1 MNEETLFAAVLE
13 IAVSAE
19 RTAFLDRE
27 CADRPELRARLEAL
41 LKSHAEAESFLKQP
55 APGCEPT
62 VIVLKQTAGDLL
74 GSRIGPYK
82 LLQQIGQGGMGTVF
96 MAEQTA
102 PVKRMVALKVIK
114 PGTDTAQVV
123 ARFEAERQALALMD
137 HPNIAKVLDAG
148 TTESSRHTPCA
159 VAADGTRSVPA
170 TSGLPYFVMELVK
183 GVTITK
189 YCDEHQLTPRERMEL
204 FVPVCQ
210 AIQHA
215 HQKGIIHRDL
225 KPSNVMIASYDGRP
239 VPKVIDFG
247 VAKAM
252 GQQLTERTMFTG
264 FGGIVGT
271 LEYMSPEQAEFN
283 ALDVDTRSDIY
294 SLGVVLYE
302 LLTGSTPLTKQQLN
316 KAAITEVLRMIR
328 EDEPPKP
335 STRLT
340 ESRDSLPALSTQR
353 HMESAKLTN
362 LIRGDLDWIVMKSLE
377 KDRSRRYDT
386 ANGLARDI
394 ERYLRDEPV
403 EASPPSVVYRLR
415 KLLRKHRGSVAA
427 VAAVAIVLLL
437 GTVVSTWQAVRAKSA
452 EQRAVVEKMRADST
466 AAEAIAERTR
476 ADQKAEEALA
486 NSKQAQIEKD
496 RADENAVEAK
506 AAARQALVEKDR
518 ADANAKQADA
528 NATQARDEALNVR
541 RHLYVAQMNQAQAAW
556 ENADIRRMKHAIQ
569 SAEPLPGG
577 VDLRG
582 WEWQYWARLL
592 ATPRRLLVPG
602 KDRVTLSG
610 FTTSRDGERLI
621 AVDWERLPAGW
632 QWRVHTWDAD
642 GKLIDT
648 KQSPVVGGT
657 QNVLSPDGQRLATYF
672 SGNFFNA
679 PDVTFDLTVWDVAA
693 GRTIRTLPKV
703 GNISQAV
710 FDAEGRQLAYAVVE
724 DPIGGAKVR
733 ISRLDTDDPPVEL
746 KGTVRVKG
754 SYGDQKVDGLFPHS
768 GGIRRLVFSPDGSLL
783 ATCGGDGKTRVWDAT
798 NGELRHSLDGVAVCF
813 FNSQIVTV
821 ASDMVKFWDPKTG
834 MQVRELGDHL
844 RRVQCFA
851 LSRDG
856 RFVATG
862 EDQVIRLWDLATG
875 KPLFTLK
882 GCESRVDDLLFDG
895 TGRLFSRD
903 MQGAIQ
909 GWNTRH
915 DPAVLSL
922 KQGGFSGWQNYLLF
936 DAENLRLTLF
946 GTPRL
951 ETWDLVTGE
960 SLRRLEPIG
969 SKLRSVALSADGKRV
984 ARLEPAKGS
993 IEICDAE
1000 SLEPLHTIETGHT
1013 DFIIAVALSPDGR
1026 QLATGGQDRV
1036 IKLWNLDGGEP
1047 ITFRGF
1053 SGTSQY
1059 IVFTPDGKRL
1069 IAAGQS
1075 PEVRVWDLATKTEHI
1090 LPRPE
1095 QGHVTHL
1102 ALSRDGTLLAASPRT
1117 AEVTSIWNLT
1127 TCERVGGIRTGN
1139 AAGIAFHPDGR
1150 RLATAHGSEGVR
1162 VWDRTTGQ
1170 EVLSF
1175 PAESLDL
1182 NQVAFSPDGT
1192 KLAATDRSGT
1202 IKVWD
1207 ATPRID

>member
-62 VIVLKQTAGDLL
+62 VIAQKQTAGDLL

-82 LLQQIGQGGMGTVF
+82 LLQEIGQGGMGTVF

-114 PGTDTAQVV
+114 PGMDTAQVV

-148 TTESSRHTPCA
+148 TTEA
-159 VAADGTRSVPA
+159 
-170 TSGLPYFVMELVK
+170 GLPYFVMELVK

-189 YCDEHQLTPRERMEL
+189 YCDEHQLTPRERMEQ

-225 KPSNVMIASYDGRP
+225 NPSNVMIASYDGRP

-340 ESRDSLPALSTQR
+340 DSRDSLPSISALR
-353 HMESAKLTN
+353 HLDSAKLTN

-394 ERYLRDEPV
+394 ERYLHDEPV

-415 KLLRKHRGSVAA
+415 KLLRKHRGAVTA
-427 VAAVAIVLLL
+427 VAAVASVLFL
-437 GTVVSTWQAVRAKSA
+437 GTVVSTWQAVRATSA
-452 EQRAVVEKMRADST
+452 EQQAIVERVRADMT
-466 AAEAIAERTR
+466 ATEAIAERTR
-476 ADQKAEEALA
+476 ADQKAEEALT

-556 ENADIRRMKHAIQ
+556 ENADIRRMKHMLQ

-582 WEWQYWARLL
+582 WEWQYWSRLL

-602 KDRVTLSG
+602 KDRISVSD

-621 AVDWERLPAGW
+621 AVGREEP
-632 QWRVHTWDAD
+632 VYTWDAN
-642 GKLIDT
+642 GKLIGS
-648 KQSPVVGGT
+648 QQIPVVRGT
-657 QNVLSPDGQRLATYF
+657 QRALSPDGQRLATYF
-672 SGNFFNA
+672 SVNFTHAADAVF
-679 PDVTFDLTVWDVAA
+679 DVTVWDVAT
-693 GRTIRTLPKV
+693 GQTIRTFPKV
-703 GNISQAV
+703 GVISQAV
-710 FDAEGRQLAYAVVE
+710 FDSEAKQLAYTVVQN
-724 DPIGGAKVR
+724 IGVATIR
-733 ISRLDTDDPPVEL
+733 ISKLDADDPPLEL
-746 KGTVRVKG
+746 KGTVRVSG
-754 SYGDQKVDGLFPHS
+754 SINGLRWDGVSPHA
-768 GGIRRLVFSPDGSLL
+768 GGIQRLTFSPDGSLL

-798 NGELRHSLDGVAVCF
+798 NGELRHSLEGVAVCF

-821 ASDMVKFWDPKTG
+821 TSDMVKFRDPKTG
-834 MQVRELGDHL
+834 LPVRELGDHL
-844 RRVQCFA
+844 HRVQCFA

-856 RFVATG
+856 RLVATG
-862 EDQVIRLWDLATG
+862 EDRVIRLWDLSTG

-993 IEICDAE
+993 IEIYDAE

>member
-1 MNEETLFAAVLE
+1 
-13 IAVSAE
+13 
-19 RTAFLDRE
+19 
-27 CADRPELRARLEAL
+27 
-41 LKSHAEAESFLKQP
+41 
-55 APGCEPT
+55 
-62 VIVLKQTAGDLL
+62 
-74 GSRIGPYK
+74 
-82 LLQQIGQGGMGTVF
+82 
-96 MAEQTA
+96 
-102 PVKRMVALKVIK
+102 
-114 PGTDTAQVV
+114 
-123 ARFEAERQALALMD
+123 
-137 HPNIAKVLDAG
+137 
-148 TTESSRHTPCA
+148 
-159 VAADGTRSVPA
+159 
-170 TSGLPYFVMELVK
+170 MELVK

-340 ESRDSLPALSTQR
+340 DSRDSLPSISALR
-353 HMESAKLTN
+353 HLDSAKLTN

-394 ERYLRDEPV
+394 ERYLHDEPV

-415 KLLRKHRGSVAA
+415 KLLRKHRGAVTA
-427 VAAVAIVLLL
+427 VAAVASVLFL
-437 GTVVSTWQAVRAKSA
+437 GTVVSTWQAVRATSA
-452 EQRAVVEKMRADST
+452 EQQAIVERVRADMT
-466 AAEAIAERTR
+466 ATEAIAERTR
-476 ADQKAEEALA
+476 ADQKAEEALT

-556 ENADIRRMKHAIQ
+556 ENADIRRMKHMLQ

-582 WEWQYWARLL
+582 WEWQYWSRLL

-602 KDRVTLSG
+602 KDRISVSD

-621 AVDWERLPAGW
+621 AVGREEP
-632 QWRVHTWDAD
+632 VYTWDAN
-642 GKLIDT
+642 GKLIGS
-648 KQSPVVGGT
+648 QQIPVVRGT
-657 QNVLSPDGQRLATYF
+657 QRALSPDGQRLATYF
-672 SGNFFNA
+672 SVNFTHAADAVF
-679 PDVTFDLTVWDVAA
+679 DVTVWDVAT
-693 GRTIRTLPKV
+693 GQTIRTFPKV
-703 GNISQAV
+703 GVISQAV
-710 FDAEGRQLAYAVVE
+710 FDSEAKQLAYTVVQN
-724 DPIGGAKVR
+724 IGVATIR
-733 ISRLDTDDPPVEL
+733 ISKLDADDPPLEL
-746 KGTVRVKG
+746 KGTVRVSG
-754 SYGDQKVDGLFPHS
+754 SINGLRWDGVSPHA
-768 GGIRRLVFSPDGSLL
+768 GGIQRLTFSPDGSLL

-798 NGELRHSLDGVAVCF
+798 NGELRHSLEGVAVCF

-821 ASDMVKFWDPKTG
+821 TSDMVKFRDPKTG
-834 MQVRELGDHL
+834 LPVRELGDHL
-844 RRVQCFA
+844 HRVQCFA

-856 RFVATG
+856 RLVATG
-862 EDQVIRLWDLATG
+862 EDRVIRLWDLSTG

-993 IEICDAE
+993 IEIYDAE